1 MLRTYVRTYDED
13 EDGMRHPEL
22 RVATSRFSSIVIII
36 IPCFQKKKKERVGNF
51 SFQKKKEKGKLL
63 SKRWEFLFSK
73 KKKKKNYFQSVGNL
87 SFLKKRKITFNALE
101 ISLFQKKITFK
112 ALEISLF

>member
-36 IPCFQKKKKERVGNF
+36 IPCFQKKEKGTRWKFLFYKKKKEKGKFPKGVGNF
-51 SFQKKKEKGKLL
+51 SFQKRR
-63 SKRWEFLFSK
+63 KR
-73 KKKKKNYFQSVGNL
+73 
-87 SFLKKRKITFNALE
+87 
-101 ISLFQKKITFK
+101 KITFK